1 MQPVPS
7 STIKKLTV
15 IIPCYNEEQY
25 VEKVLQRLMEVNLD
39 HTLQKEIIIVNDGSL
54 DETQLKI
61 EKFISQHPL
70 ADISLLNH
78 EINKAKGSCI
88 KTALKIATGQMV
100 VIQDADL
107 EYDPQDFNLLLRP
120 FLENGADVV
129 LGSRFLGTKMRKG
142 PFILHALV
150 NKVYTFI
157 SNLLTRQKLTDIHT
171 CYKMFRTDIL
181 QNILIEEQ
189 RFGVDPELI
198 AKLSHQKDIRIEEVG
213 ISYKGR
219 TFAEGKKIN
228 IKDGFRAF
236 YCIIKYNLFYKK

>member
-78 EINKAKGSCI
+78 EINKGKGSCI
-88 KTALKIATGQMV
+88 KTA
-100 VIQDADL
+100 
-107 EYDPQDFNLLLRP
+107 
-120 FLENGADVV
+120 
-129 LGSRFLGTKMRKG
+129 
-142 PFILHALV
+142 
-150 NKVYTFI
+150 
-157 SNLLTRQKLTDIHT
+157 
-171 CYKMFRTDIL
+171 
-181 QNILIEEQ
+181 
-189 RFGVDPELI
+189 
-198 AKLSHQKDIRIEEVG
+198 
-213 ISYKGR
+213 
-219 TFAEGKKIN
+219 
-228 IKDGFRAF
+228 
-236 YCIIKYNLFYKK
+236 